1 MPWFGVNNSN
11 NKPPIM
17 NATSRAVP
25 ELTPPIPERIAEL
38 LRQQDKPLLIRGLVK
53 HWPAVQH
60 SETIAEA
67 CSYLRRFYH
76 NSTVT
81 VFRADASQKGRYF
94 YNEDLSG
101 FNYAQ
106 SRERL
111 DSLLDE
117 LQQASDTDAQGIYVG
132 STTIERCLPG
142 FLEHNSLDLDLPEAL
157 ASIWLGNQSRIA
169 AHYDVPDN
177 LACVVAG
184 TRRFT
189 LFPPEQ
195 IANLYV
201 GPLDLTPA
209 GQAISLVDFHHPD
222 EERFPKFKYALEHA
236 MTATL
241 APGDALFIPSM
252 WWHHVEGLDAFNV
265 LVNYWWRNTPAW
277 MGPPINALLH
287 AMLAIRELPAELRD
301 AWRAQFEHYV
311 FADQS
316 AKHQHIPESA
326 RGVLQAL
333 DDNSARQLRSQLL
346 NRLNR

>member
-1 MPWFGVNNSN
+1 M
-11 NKPPIM
+11 
-17 NATSRAVP
+17 
-25 ELTPPIPERIAEL
+25 
-38 LRQQDKPLLIRGLVK
+38 RGLIK
-53 HWPAVQH
+53 HWPAVQR
-60 SETIAEA
+60 SASVTEA
-67 CSYLRRFYH
+67 CAYLRQFYQD
-76 NSTVT
+76 STVT

-94 YNEDLSG
+94 YNENLSG

-117 LQQASDTDAQGIYVG
+117 LQQASNTDAPGIYVG

-142 FLEHNSLDLDLPEAL
+142 FLAHNPLDFGQPEAL

-195 IANLYV
+195 IANLYI

-222 EERFPKFKYALEHA
+222 EERFPKFKYALEQA

-287 AMLAIRELPAELRD
+287 AMLAIRELPAAQRD

-316 AKHQHIPESA
+316 AQHQHIPESA

>member
-1 MPWFGVNNSN
+1 M
-11 NKPPIM
+11 I
-17 NATSRAVP
+17 AISRTVP
-25 ELTPPIPERIAEL
+25 ELRPSSPEHIPEL
-38 LRQQDKPLLIRGLVK
+38 LRQHNTPLVMRGLIK
-53 HWPAVQH
+53 HWPAVQR
-60 SETIAEA
+60 SASVTEA
-67 CSYLRRFYH
+67 CAYLRQFYQD
-76 NSTVT
+76 STVT

-94 YNEDLSG
+94 YNENLSG

-117 LQQASDTDAQGIYVG
+117 LQQASNTDAPGIYVG

-142 FLEHNSLDLDLPEAL
+142 FLAHNPLDFGQPEAL

-195 IANLYV
+195 IANLYI

-222 EERFPKFKYALEHA
+222 EERFPKFKYALEQA

-287 AMLAIRELPAELRD
+287 AMLAIRELPAAQRD

-316 AKHQHIPESA
+316 AQHQHIPESA